1 MAPIRAATAPATHDW
16 QSEVLVMC
24 SQECVQR
31 QWHVVLRDSRR
42 RGLQP
47 GYSEQLASV
56 LPKCTVLDSW
66 QLKLL
71 HRFHWLFVSS
81 CLSAGG
87 VRQV

>member
-1 MAPIRAATAPATHDW
+1 MVLIHGATVPATHDW

-42 RGLQP
+42 GGLLP
-47 GYSEQLASV
+47 GCSEQLVSA

-71 HRFHWLFVSS
+71 HRFRWLFVSS
-81 CLSAGG
+81 CLSADG